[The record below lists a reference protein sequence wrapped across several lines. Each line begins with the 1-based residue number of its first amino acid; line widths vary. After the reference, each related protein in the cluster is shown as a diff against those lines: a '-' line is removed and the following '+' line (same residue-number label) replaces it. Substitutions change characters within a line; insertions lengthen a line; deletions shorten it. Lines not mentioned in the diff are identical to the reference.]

1 MDISDEVRDYCDDLN
16 VEPVS
21 SRAFGSR
28 MMNLNGPDSDYDI
41 LVVFKRPA
49 WQHVSPRSRSETY
62 ERSSGERDYQFWDV
76 SKLLSLAS
84 ESNPTA
90 VEFLNSPKVYL
101 EPDEYAEPMRA
112 ARGHLNQTFTP
123 ISLYYHYANMA
134 IDNYEK
140 YVEQSIHFDGYRMPV
155 VDETESA
162 WICNDSGDR
171 VEVLK
176 DTVYEESTLDRTV
189 KRNLYIARAVL
200 YARHVLETHA
210 VPSMNLPQFV
220 NSMIDGDLGVDIE
233 TIREIRSLV
242 TKKRC
247 GQGYDECGNVV
258 GGLVETEKS
267 REPDAEEHAV
277 GSPDDRVLDS
287 ITEELHNA

>member
-1 MDISDEVRDYCDDLN
+1 MDIANEIRDVCDDLG

-21 SRAFGSR
+21 ARAFGSR
-28 MMNLNGPDSDYDI
+28 MMNLDGPGSDRDI

-49 WQHVSPRSRSETY
+49 WQHVSPRGRSETY

-90 VEFLNSPKVYL
+90 VEFLNSRVVYL
-101 EPDEYAEPMRA
+101 EPIEYSAVMQNMRE
-112 ARGHLNQTFTP
+112 HCNQTFTP
-123 ISLYYHYANMA
+123 MSLYYHYVNMA

-140 YVEQSIHFDGYRMPV
+140 YIEKSIHYD
-155 VDETESA
+155 
-162 WICNDSGDR
+162 GDR
-171 VEVLK
+171 YAVLADVGGSWIVDSESGEMEIDK
-176 DTVYEESTLDRTV
+176 DTPYEASTLDRTV
-189 KRNLYIARAVL
+189 KRNLYIARGVL

-210 VPSMNLPQFV
+210 VPSMNFPQFV

-267 REPDAEEHAV
+267 CEPDPEEHASR
-277 GSPDDRVLDS
+277 SPDDRVVDS
-287 ITEELHNA
+287 ITEELYDA